1 MNKNYFKFSISY
13 KGNLLSERIFDA
25 DCYNPTVRQMVNIKD
40 LVPEIRKVLQ
50 KVLSLPSQRLSNEYY
65 VGFNRQNNPIT
76 IKIDDLRD
84 KKINHRF
91 QYLKEK
97 HKTSTSSIKDKNIN
111 KQTIENNLNKINDKY
126 MIVVS
131 LKDNST
137 ELFYKKNIQVT
148 DDSIIDVQAKS
159 NIPFVK
165 IKQIEFVEELQF
177 DFALYLN
184 ENYIIQRKFTVFNF
198 NPESILSEEFIKINN
213 DICNVIKN
221 HIKKADID
229 AQYSDYE
236 IMNKHDIS
244 YNDLKVLSQEE
255 KKKLLKIDYSYN

>member
-13 KGNLLSERIFDA
+13 RDKMISERIFDA
-25 DCYNPTVRQMVNIKD
+25 DCYNPITRQTVNIKD

-50 KVLSLPSQRLSNEYY
+50 KILSVPTQRLSNDYY
-65 VGFNRQNNPIT
+65 VGFNRENNPIT

-84 KKINHRF
+84 KKINYRF

-97 HKTSTSSIKDKNIN
+97 HKTSTSSIKDRNIN
-111 KQTIENNLNKINDKY
+111 KQTIDNNLSKIDDKY

-131 LKDNST
+131 LRDNTT

-148 DDSIIDVQAKS
+148 NESIIDVKAKS
-159 NIPFVK
+159 TIPFAK

-177 DFALYLN
+177 DFSLYLN
-184 ENYIIQRKFTVFNF
+184 DNYIIQRKFTVFNF
-198 NPESILSEEFIKINN
+198 NPDAILSEEFIKVNSE
-213 DICNVIKN
+213 ICNAIKN

-229 AQYSDYE
+229 TQYLDCE
-236 IMNKHDIS
+236 IMYKHEIS

-255 KKKLLKIDYSYN
+255 KKKLLKTEYSYN

>member
-1 MNKNYFKFSISY
+1 MNKNYFKFSVSY
-13 KGNLLSERIFDA
+13 KNNLLSERIFDA
-25 DCYNPTVRQMVNIKD
+25 DCYNPMVRQMVNIKD

-50 KVLSLPSQRLSNEYY
+50 KILSIPTQRLSNDYY
-65 VGFNRQNNPIT
+65 VGFNKQNKPIT
-76 IKIDDLRD
+76 IKIDDLAD
-84 KKINHRF
+84 KKLNHRF

-97 HKTSTSSIKDKNIN
+97 HKTSTSSIKDRNIN
-111 KQTIENNLNKINDKY
+111 KQTIDNNLSKINDKY

-148 DDSIIDVQAKS
+148 NDSIIDVQAKS
-159 NIPFVK
+159 NIAFTK

-177 DFALYLN
+177 DFSLYLN

-198 NPESILSEEFIKINN
+198 NPDSILSEEFIKINS
-213 DICNVIKN
+213 DICNIIKN

-229 AQYSDYE
+229 AQYMDYE
-236 IMNKHDIS
+236 IMCKHDMV
-244 YNDLKVLSQEE
+244 YNDLKALSQED
-255 KKKLLKIDYSYN
+255 KKKLLKLEYSYN

>member
-13 KGNLLSERIFDA
+13 KNNLLSERIFDA
-25 DCYNPTVRQMVNIKD
+25 DCYNHSVRQMVNIKE

-50 KVLSLPSQRLSNEYY
+50 KVFSIPTQRLSNDYY
-65 VGFNRQNNPIT
+65 VGFNKQNKPVT

-84 KKINHRF
+84 KKLNHRF
-91 QYLKEK
+91 QFLKEK

-111 KQTIENNLNKINDKY
+111 KTTIDNNLNKITDKY

-148 DDSIIDVQAKS
+148 DESILDVQAKS
-159 NIPFVK
+159 NIPFSK

-177 DFALYLN
+177 DFSLYLN

-198 NPESILSEEFIKINN
+198 NPDSILSEEFIKINS
-213 DICNVIKN
+213 DICNIIKA

-229 AQYSDYE
+229 AQYLDYE
-236 IMNKHDIS
+236 IMCKHDMPFT
-244 YNDLKVLSQEE
+244 DLKALSQEE
-255 KKKLLKIDYSYN
+255 KKKLLKMEYSYN